1 MTEQFLTV
9 ENVTKHYGSFVA
21 LDNFSCEIPTGVT
34 GILGPNGAGKTT
46 FIRSLLG
53 IHPFQSGRIQFLNY
67 ELPHDLLVVK
77 DMIGYQ
83 PEVKTLINRV
93 TAMKYVVHMCR
104 LAGLPREAAKQRAF
118 DTLHYVGLEEA
129 RYRPLETY
137 SQGMLQK
144 VKLATALVH
153 DPLLLVLDEPTAG
166 CDPDSREQILT
177 LIYDLGKNY
186 GKNLLISTHLLPDIE
201 RAADYVVLLSLGKL
215 VMQGTL
221 TDVLAR
227 NTTSSKLEIRVSGSP
242 QKFADILESQGFNI
256 ISVASDI
263 QCIPTKDVGMN
274 NFLPIFKLAK
284 ENNMDIRKIT
294 PYRLHLEE
302 VFLDAVQE
310 NGGKYGG

>member
-9 ENVTKHYGSFVA
+9 ENVTKNYGSFVA
-21 LDNFSCEIPTGVT
+21 LDKFSCEIPTGVT

-67 ELPHDLLVVK
+67 ELPRDLLTVK

-83 PEVKTLINRV
+83 PEFKTLIHRV

-144 VKLATALVH
+144 VKLAGGIKMV
-153 DPLLLVLDEPTAG
+153 VSKPTTCIA
-166 CDPDSREQILT
+166 
-177 LIYDLGKNY
+177 KN
-186 GKNLLISTHLLPDIE
+186 
-201 RAADYVVLLSLGKL
+201 AA
-215 VMQGTL
+215 
-221 TDVLAR
+221 A
-227 NTTSSKLEIRVSGSP
+227 I
-242 QKFADILESQGFNI
+242 
-256 ISVASDI
+256 
-263 QCIPTKDVGMN
+263 
-274 NFLPIFKLAK
+274 
-284 ENNMDIRKIT
+284 
-294 PYRLHLEE
+294 
-302 VFLDAVQE
+302 
-310 NGGKYGG
+310 

>member
-1 MTEQFLTV
+1 MKQFIEV
-9 ENVTKHYGSFVA
+9 ENVTKRYGDFVA
-21 LDNFSCEIPTGVT
+21 LDDFSCSIPSGVV

-53 IHPFQSGRIQFLNY
+53 IHPFQSGRIQFLDY
-67 ELPHDLLVVK
+67 ELPHDLFEVK
-77 DMIGYQ
+77 DLIGYQ

-104 LAGLPREAAKQRAF
+104 IAGLPREAAKQRAF

-166 CDPDSREQILT
+166 CDPASREQILN
-177 LIYDLGKNY
+177 LIYDLGHNH

-201 RAADYVVLLSLGKL
+201 RAADYIVLLSLGKL

-227 NTTSSKLEIRVSGSP
+227 NETSAKLVIRVSGNP
-242 QKFADILESQGFNI
+242 QKFADILESQGYMI
-256 ISVASDI
+256 ESVAAEI
-263 QCIPTKDVGMN
+263 QCIPKGDDGVN
-274 NFLPIFKLAK
+274 NLIPIFKLAK

-294 PYRLHLEE
+294 PYKLDLEE